1 MAPQLQSHSNNLYFM
16 RSFSFEHKYRTINS
30 MKLRGLDIDDLFVLV
45 MLGDDISVTEI
56 GKRLNITQ
64 PAVSQR
70 ITKIKSITEINPV
83 MRFSRHLK
91 MTSAGKTLAKAALQ
105 ALNALLRSLP
115 DPFSNGR
122 GDTLVH
128 YIFAKASDR
137 PANEGDNAQAVS

>member
-1 MAPQLQSHSNNLYFM
+1 
-16 RSFSFEHKYRTINS
+16 

-70 ITKIKSITEINPV
+70 ITKIKNITEINPV

-91 MTSAGKTLAKAALQ
+91 MTSAGKTLAEAALQ
-105 ALNALLRSLP
+105 ALDALLRSLP

-122 GDTLVH
+122 SDTLIH

-137 PANEGDNAQAVS
+137 PANEGDNTQAVS

>member
-1 MAPQLQSHSNNLYFM
+1 
-16 RSFSFEHKYRTINS
+16 

-70 ITKIKSITEINPV
+70 ITKIKNITEINPV

-91 MTSAGKTLAKAALQ
+91 MTSAGKKLAQAALQ
-105 ALNALLRSLP
+105 ALDALLRSLP
-115 DPFSNGR
+115 DPLSNGR
-122 GDTLVH
+122 SNPLVH
-128 YIFAKASDR
+128 YIFAKAGDR
-137 PANEGDNAQAVS
+137 PANESDNTEAVG